1 LGSTVEGNTIT
12 KIVLRPHKRGRAGDV
27 EERYPRDEKK
37 ETKKSHSARDCV
49 SAAETPSRALWDF
62 FSKRLRPLRPGAASA
77 FPLPGLVGG
86 SATDKSFKL

>member
-1 LGSTVEGNTIT
+1 MIT
-12 KIVLRPHKRGRAGDV
+12 KTTLRPYKREGW
-27 EERYPRDEKK
+27 ERLGERRPREKK
-37 ETKKSHSARDCV
+37 DAESHGSRDCV